1 MTTFKV
7 VVEDEQAGLLK
18 KLLEQVSFVKSI
30 EEASMVDN
38 GYQETGSP
46 FERIKKIQ
54 QEIGNK
60 NLFKDIKDPVEW
72 QREIRKEWD
81 RDFSYIN

>member
-30 EEASMVDN
+30 EEAPMVDN
-38 GYQETGSP
+38 GYQETS

-81 RDFSYIN
+81 RDF

>member
-30 EEASMVDN
+30 EEASIDN
-38 GYQETGSP
+38 EHQETESTL
-46 FERIKKIQ
+46 ERIKKIQ
-54 QEIGNK
+54 QDIGNK
-60 NLFKDIKDPVEW
+60 TLFKDIKDPVEW

-81 RDFSYIN
+81 RDL

>member
-18 KLLEQVSFVKSI
+18 KLLQEVSFVKSV
-30 EEASMVDN
+30 EEEQPAITN
-38 GYQETGSP
+38 ELREPETP
-46 FERIKKIQ
+46 YERIKKIQ
-54 QEIGNK
+54 EEIGDK
-60 NLFKDIKDPVEW
+60 ELFKDIKDPVEW

-81 RDFSYIN
+81 RDF

>member
-30 EEASMVDN
+30 EEASMVDTE
-38 GYQETGSP
+38 YQETS
-46 FERIKKIQ
+46 FETIKKIQ

-60 NLFKDIKDPVEW
+60 NLFAAIKDPAEW

-81 RDFSYIN
+81 RDF

>member
-7 VVEDEQAGLLK
+7 VVEDDQAELLK
-18 KLLEQVSFVKSI
+18 KLLQQVSFVKSI
-30 EEASMVDN
+30 EEAAMADN
-38 GYQETGSP
+38 GHEESESTL
-46 FERIKKIQ
+46 ERIKKIQ

-81 RDFSYIN
+81 RDF

>member
-30 EEASMVDN
+30 EEDGIVINEPQKTEST
-38 GYQETGSP
+38 Y
-46 FERIKKIQ
+46 ERVKKLLD
-54 QEIGNK
+54 EAKGK
-60 NLFKDIKDPVEW
+60 NLFKDIEDPSEW
-72 QREIRKEWD
+72 QRELRKEWD
-81 RDFSYIN
+81 RDF